1 MGSRRSGLVVLAI
14 PLLLAGITGWLLWTD
29 PRPAPVLRH
38 SYLIPTLWG
47 AFEFGLRG
55 GALVSLLAV
64 LLYALLVLPAFE
76 GGGLT
81 RETVEGLVFVGW
93 LAGIGPLAGTLV
105 NQVRARA
112 ERYETLLALQRTL
125 AGRGPLDCLLGR
137 VAEQIRRSFRV
148 HAVTLIVAAG
158 GTDPRVVRCQ
168 EENGVRTPSG
178 PREDSAVT
186 WVWNQGRSL
195 FIPDLESD
203 PRLGGNGL
211 APGRPRQ
218 AFLVPLQGQSMA
230 GVMAVEQV
238 GELPRWQRA
247 ALEAL
252 GIQLALGI
260 ENARL
265 VERQRRFAEEL
276 EEKVAAAT
284 QRLRELD
291 QAKSDFISIVSHEV
305 RTPLTSIQGFS
316 ELLLNR
322 PLAPDRQ
329 RQFLGHILHES
340 ERLSRIVEDLLDLSR
355 IEAGKGKPLNRIPLA
370 LIPLLEANAEVFRC
384 QSPAHEIQV
393 EASPDLP
400 RVLVDPDALDRA
412 LKNLLSNAVKYS
424 PRGGRVL
431 LRAARSVSEPGF
443 VEISVEDRGVGI
455 PPEAI
460 DRIFEKYYRVSEPS
474 GVRARGLGIGL
485 ALVKSLV
492 EAHGGGV
499 RVASSPGQG
508 SRFTVTLPVA

>member
-1 MGSRRSGLVVLAI
+1 MGSRRSGLIVLAI

-64 LLYALLVLPAFE
+64 LLYAPLVLPAFE

-81 RETVEGLVFVGW
+81 RETVEGLVVVGW

-195 FIPDLESD
+195 FIPDIESD

-252 GIQLALGI
+252 GDVPTRTLAAL
-260 ENARL
+260 A
-265 VERQRRFAEEL
+265 QRVG
-276 EEKVAAAT
+276 VAAETAAAPLP
-284 QRLRELD
+284 RAAPAPPALSAGVAAPLLR
-291 QAKSDFISIVSHEV
+291 
-305 RTPLTSIQGFS
+305 TTG
-316 ELLLNR
+316 LNGGSA
-322 PLAPDRQ
+322 APK
-329 RQFLGHILHES
+329 I
-340 ERLSRIVEDLLDLSR
+340 RLSR
-355 IEAGKGKPLNRIPLA
+355 
-370 LIPLLEANAEVFRC
+370 
-384 QSPAHEIQV
+384 
-393 EASPDLP
+393 
-400 RVLVDPDALDRA
+400 
-412 LKNLLSNAVKYS
+412 
-424 PRGGRVL
+424 RGVI
-431 LRAARSVSEPGF
+431 AARRSA
-443 VEISVEDRGVGI
+443 I
-455 PPEAI
+455 P
-460 DRIFEKYYRVSEPS
+460 
-474 GVRARGLGIGL
+474 
-485 ALVKSLV
+485 
-492 EAHGGGV
+492 
-499 RVASSPGQG
+499 
-508 SRFTVTLPVA
+508 